1 MPSSQLRSD
10 GFERMADKNGTDIES
25 GASGSELELQER
37 RHVADGIRVHTDIEM
52 RVEELGHAGSVPEQ
66 VRL

>member
-1 MPSSQLRSD
+1 MPSLQLRSD

-37 RHVADGIRVHTDIEM
+37 RPVADWIRVDTDIEM
-52 RVEELGHAGSVPEQ
+52 RVEELGHSGSVPGQ
-66 VRL
+66 ARL